1 MEFRSDARPSPI
13 AGTWYL
19 GDPVKLA
26 RQIDSFL
33 DAARLSDDDLTG
45 SIIGLLA
52 PHAGHRFSGRTA
64 AYSYKAIQGKP
75 RKLAVILS
83 PFHPYFPGELITTA
97 HSAYQTPLGN
107 IPIAKEE
114 LQTLEGLLKKQ
125 GLALTQIPGDEEH
138 SLEIQLPF
146 LQRAWKVDFELL
158 PLMVR
163 SQDPQSLNRLAES
176 LYQVINGKDFLLVA
190 SSDLSHFYPLEIA
203 EAMDTEML
211 RRVKS
216 FDPLSILSAEAD
228 GSASACGAGAVA
240 TMLWASRLAGAD
252 KVQIL
257 NYSTSADATGDPS
270 SVVGYG
276 SAAVITTTFK
286 K

>member
-1 MEFRSDARPSPI
+1 MEFRSDVRPSPI

-33 DAARLSDDDLTG
+33 DAVRLSDDDLKG
-45 SIIGLLA
+45 RVIGLVA
-52 PHAGHRFSGRTA
+52 PHAGHRYSGRTA
-64 AYSYKAIQGKP
+64 AYSFKTVQGRP

-83 PFHPYFPGELITTA
+83 PFHHYFPGDLLTTA

-107 IPIAKEE
+107 IPIAKNE
-114 LQTLEGLLKKQ
+114 LIALERLLTKQ
-125 GLALTQIPGDEEH
+125 GLTLTQIPEDEEH

-146 LQRAWKVDFELL
+146 LQRAWKTDFELL

-163 SQDPQSLNRLAES
+163 SQESQSLKLLAES
-176 LYQVINGKDFLLVA
+176 LYQVIMGKDFLLVA
-190 SSDLSHFYPLEIA
+190 SSDLSHFFPLEIA
-203 EAMDTEML
+203 EAMDAEML
-211 RRVKS
+211 RRIQS

-252 KVQIL
+252 DVQIL

-276 SAAVITTTFK
+276 SAAVLNANFQK
-286 K
+286 

>member
-1 MEFRSDARPSPI
+1 MEFRSDTRPSPI

-26 RQIDSFL
+26 SQIDAFL
-33 DAARLSDDDLTG
+33 DAARLSDEDLLG
-45 SIIGLLA
+45 NIIGLLA

-64 AYSYKAIQGKP
+64 AYAYKAVQGKP

-83 PFHPYFPGELITTA
+83 PFHPYFSGEILTTA
-97 HSAYQTPLGN
+97 HRAYQTPLGN
-107 IPIAKEE
+107 IPVAKEE
-114 LQTLEGLLKKQ
+114 LQTLESLLRNQ
-125 GLALTQIPGDEEH
+125 GLALTQIHSDEEH

-146 LQRAWKVDFELL
+146 IQRAWKTDFELL

-163 SQDPQSLNRLAES
+163 SHDPHDLKCLAEA
-176 LYQVINGKDFLLVA
+176 LFQVIKDEDFLLVA
-190 SSDLSHFYPLEIA
+190 SSDLSHFFPLEVA
-203 EAMDTEML
+203 EVLDAEML

-216 FDPLSILSAEAD
+216 FDPLSVLSAEAD

-240 TMLWASRLAGAD
+240 AMLWASKLAGAD

-257 NYSTSADATGDPS
+257 NYSTSADASGDPS

-276 SAAVITTTFK
+276 SAVVLASI
-286 K
+286 

>member
-33 DAARLSDDDLTG
+33 DAARLSDEDLSG
-45 SIIGLLA
+45 DIKGLLA
-52 PHAGHRFSGRTA
+52 PHAGHRYSGRTA
-64 AYSYKAIQGKP
+64 AYAYKAVQGKP
-75 RKLAVILS
+75 RKLVVILS
-83 PFHPYFPGELITTA
+83 PFHPYFAGELLTTA

-107 IPIAKEE
+107 IPVAKGE
-114 LQTLEGLLKKQ
+114 LQTLESLLKKQ

-146 LQRAWKVDFELL
+146 LQQAWKKDFELL

-163 SQDPQSLNRLAES
+163 SQDPQALNHLAES
-176 LYQVINGKDFLLVA
+176 LYQAIKGKDFLLVA
-190 SSDLSHFYPLEIA
+190 SSDLSHFFPLEVA
-203 EAMDTEML
+203 EALDAEML

-216 FDPLSILSAEAD
+216 FDPLSVLSAEAD
-228 GSASACGAGAVA
+228 GSASACGVRAMTAP
-240 TMLWASRLAGAD
+240 
-252 KVQIL
+252 
-257 NYSTSADATGDPS
+257 ADAGT
-270 SVVGYG
+270 
-276 SAAVITTTFK
+276 
-286 K
+286 